1 MSRLN
6 FTKPEVSYIKSKIY
20 LSAEDEKILD
30 LWLLEWTTKEIAS
43 ELSMSTSTVFRRKE
57 KILAKIMKVL

>member
-57 KILAKIMKVL
+57 KILAKIMKAL

>member
-6 FTKPEVSYIKSKIY
+6 FTKPEITYIKSKIY

-43 ELSMSTSTVFRRKE
+43 EMSMSTSTVFRRKE

>member
-6 FTKPEVSYIKSKIY
+6 FTKPEVNYIKSKIY

>member
-1 MSRLN
+1 MPRLN
-6 FTKPEVSYIKSKIY
+6 FTKPEIAYIKSKIY

-43 ELSMSTSTVFRRKE
+43 EMSMSTSTISRRKE

>member
-6 FTKPEVSYIKSKIY
+6 FTKPEVNYIKSKIY
-20 LSAEDEKILD
+20 LSEEDEKILD
-30 LWLLEWTTKEIAS
+30 LWLLEWTTKEIAA